1 MRIDTVLFDFYGTL
15 VRPAGPPRTL
25 RELLAEIGVDLSDE
39 VAADWHIDQ
48 LDGTEHIDASASR
61 SAYEAW
67 EDVRWTALLRRAGVD
82 GPPEVE
88 RIIGDLRAAIRA
100 FAVEAFTETIPV
112 LTALRQRGLRVGVCS
127 NWHWDLDPY
136 LDAVGVTHLLDVAI
150 SSAHAGA
157 RKPHPRIYAH
167 TLTAMDADPTRTL
180 FVGDSWEPDVT
191 GPIAAG
197 MRSVHIH
204 RAEASAP
211 TLPDAASRGATLDAV
226 LERIDQVQGPSV

>member
-25 RELLAEIGVDLSDE
+25 RELLAKIGVDLSDE

-82 GPPEVE
+82 DPPEVE
-88 RIIGDLRAAIRA
+88 RIIGDLRAAIRM
-100 FAVEAFTETIPV
+100 FTVEAFSETVPV
-112 LTALRQRGLRVGVCS
+112 LTELRRRGLRVGVCS

-136 LDAVGVTHLLDVAI
+136 LDAVGVAHLLDVAV

-157 RKPHPRIYAH
+157 RKPHSRIYEH
-167 TLTAMDADPTRTL
+167 TLAAIAADPARTL

-191 GPIAAG
+191 GPIAVG

-204 RAEASAP
+204 RSTDTAP
-211 TLPDAASRGATLDAV
+211 TLPRGASRGPTLDAV
-226 LERIDQVQGPSV
+226 IERIDQAEAPGI